1 MPQQAVVA
9 MIRELSGNVSL
20 TLQRLTGDL
29 PASDEKPAPTT
40 RNPPPLQPLQPS
52 STRTKLSLDV
62 PLVAP
67 DGRPVG
73 LGISVKGKSMSIRG
87 EPRRDYGIF
96 IKSILRGGAADLVS
110 ELQNCSKIKI
120 RLLSLLIVE
129 VQNRDFVMSILV

>member
-9 MIRELSGNVSL
+9 MIRELKGEVVL
-20 TLQRLTGDL
+20 TLQRHTTDL
-29 PASDEKPAPTT
+29 PVSDEQTSAAPILDN
-40 RNPPPLQPLQPS
+40 NPPPLKPLQPT
-52 STRTKLSLDV
+52 STRTRLSLDI

-96 IKSILRGGAADLVS
+96 IKSILTGGAADLVS
-110 ELQNCSKIKI
+110 VT
-120 RLLSLLIVE
+120 SL
-129 VQNRDFVMSILV
+129 

>member
-20 TLQRLTGDL
+20 ALQRHTGDL
-29 PASDEKPAPTT
+29 PASDEKPTS

-52 STRTKLSLDV
+52 STRTRLSLDV
-62 PLVAP
+62 SLVAP

-96 IKSILRGGAADLVS
+96 IKSILKGGAADLVS
-110 ELQNCSKIKI
+110 E
-120 RLLSLLIVE
+120 
-129 VQNRDFVMSILV
+129 MG